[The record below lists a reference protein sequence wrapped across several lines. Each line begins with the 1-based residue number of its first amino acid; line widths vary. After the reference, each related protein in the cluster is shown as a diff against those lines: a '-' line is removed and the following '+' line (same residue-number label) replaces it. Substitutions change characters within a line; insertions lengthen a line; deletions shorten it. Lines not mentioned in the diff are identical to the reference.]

1 MASSHIL
8 LGIIAPLHST
18 AIILSGYPCS
28 FKKAATVVPS
38 AIYSISPLT
47 LITTNPSP
55 RHKRAPILTFSV
67 FAKVPCKHELWLIT
81 RIKKAAQRTTPV
93 VVYPFMRLNIKI
105 HNHSHNSHKPNEL
118 LHSDLIITFF
128 NHLSTPYSACIPS
141 KTYFVRHKTLT
152 FPKQKPYQTFPVN
165 PPIYYTKSRNC
176 SLFSHFILIKILLRV
191 IILSE

>member
-1 MASSHIL
+1 MYYKSARCYATIFFSHECASLVERFYVIRNSK
-8 LGIIAPLHST
+8 GVC
-18 AIILSGYPCS
+18 Y
-28 FKKAATVVPS
+28 
-38 AIYSISPLT
+38 Y
-47 LITTNPSP
+47 
-55 RHKRAPILTFSV
+55 
-67 FAKVPCKHELWLIT
+67 
-81 RIKKAAQRTTPV
+81 IKKVHKETTPV